1 MLAMNGVLR
10 HGVAIGG
17 APGAFALLVAA
28 GLATCSGTA
37 PGEVGSMDPAQ
48 SEVRRTFARTPADVL
63 DGTLA
68 LLVARGEM
76 ASAAAS
82 EWAPTGRRT
91 LQEQGQVEMTG
102 TSVSQPAD
110 TLRTHVVADQAR
122 LVGESGGR
130 YWLTIRVVR
139 EGGASA
145 TVGVAAA
152 IVATTPGPGP
162 LGGRPVASNGTLE
175 RGFLDAL
182 AAALAREGGGG

>member
-1 MLAMNGVLR
+1 MLGMIQAVR
-10 HGVAIGG
+10 HGVAIAQ
-17 APGAFALLVAA
+17 APSAVGFLLAA
-28 GLATCSGTA
+28 GLATCSGAA

-48 SEVRRTFARTPADVL
+48 SEVRRTFARTPTDVL
-63 DGTLA
+63 DGTLDV
-68 LLVARGEM
+68 LVARGEM

-91 LQEQGQVEMTG
+91 LQDQGRVEMTG
-102 TSVSQPAD
+102 TSVTQSAD
-110 TLRTHVVADQAR
+110 TLRTHVVPEQVR

-130 YWLTIRVVR
+130 YYLTIRIVR
-139 EGGASA
+139 EGAASA
-145 TVGVAAA
+145 TVGVTAT

-182 AAALAREGGGG
+182 AASLAGGA